1 MDSYL
6 ITLPILLPIAGAALG
21 LLVRAQPTLR
31 TVIPLGVALFSL
43 SVTCMLLWQV
53 WQTGEPV
60 IFQVGAWVQPFGI
73 TLVGDILGAF
83 MAMMA
88 QLVLVMGIIYA
99 LGSNDACTRY
109 PAFLPLM
116 LMLGAGL
123 TGVMLTGDIFNL
135 YVFIEL
141 LMIAGVILAAIS
153 DNRAGPEAA
162 YKYFYLSL
170 LASWLLLFAIGIL
183 YMEYGELNFADLA
196 AHIAANPSAPLL
208 PAAIV
213 LLFSAFMIKSAVFP
227 LHFWQPD
234 LYTAAPTAVG
244 AVLASVVSKVGVYG
258 FLRMTTLLFVEQAE
272 AIRTALILFG
282 LIGIIFG
289 GLSAIATQNA
299 KRMLAYSSIAQIG
312 FILVAIGWGINTA
325 LVAALVFTFNHALI
339 KSSLMMLTGIVGS
352 QTSSSTS
359 GFSTITGMGKSMPF
373 TGVLFLV
380 GGLALSGIP
389 PTNGFISKM
398 LLFGSGI
405 DAEQWWPLAILG
417 VASILTLVYTTRAFM
432 RIWWQSPEPD
442 GPADDSTDSLPDHIL
457 APTLLI
463 LLVLI
468 LGIWA
473 EPLIAI
479 TQATAAWLA
488 DPTLYMSAV
497 LGG

>member
-1 MDSYL
+1 
-6 ITLPILLPIAGAALG
+6 
-21 LLVRAQPTLR
+21 
-31 TVIPLGVALFSL
+31 
-43 SVTCMLLWQV
+43 
-53 WQTGEPV
+53 
-60 IFQVGAWVQPFGI
+60 
-73 TLVGDILGAF
+73 
-83 MAMMA
+83 MATMA

-141 LMIAGVILAAIS
+141 MMISGVILVAIS
-153 DNRAGPEAA
+153 DDRAGPEAA

-183 YMEYGELNFADLA
+183 YMEYGELNMADLA

-213 LLFSAFMIKSAVFP
+213 LLFAAFMIKSAVFP

-244 AVLASVVSKVGVYG
+244 AVLAAVVSKVGVYG

-272 AIRTALILFG
+272 TIRTALIVFG

-289 GLSAIATQNA
+289 GLSAIATHNA

-312 FILVAIGWGINTA
+312 FILVAIGWGNNTA

-339 KSSLMMLTGIVGS
+339 KSSLMMLTGYRRE
-352 QTSSSTS
+352 
-359 GFSTITGMGKSMPF
+359 PC
-373 TGVLFLV
+373 
-380 GGLALSGIP
+380 
-389 PTNGFISKM
+389 
-398 LLFGSGI
+398 
-405 DAEQWWPLAILG
+405 IL
-417 VASILTLVYTTRAFM
+417 
-432 RIWWQSPEPD
+432 
-442 GPADDSTDSLPDHIL
+442 
-457 APTLLI
+457 
-463 LLVLI
+463 
-468 LGIWA
+468 
-473 EPLIAI
+473 
-479 TQATAAWLA
+479 
-488 DPTLYMSAV
+488 
-497 LGG
+497 